1 MTKGEKTRM
10 LKIAITGNIASGKS
24 AVEKFL
30 REKDFAVFDTD
41 EITHKLHKDN
51 TIKAIILSEFC
62 DYDILEGS
70 EISRAKLGKI
80 VFGNETLR
88 KKLENILHPIIKE
101 EIGRFFRQQEEKGE
115 KIAFMSVPLLFEAK
129 FEDIFDKI
137 ILIYANDEIRLKRL
151 INRNNLSLEQAENRL
166 KIQISQ
172 DEKISLADY
181 VIYNNKSL
189 DDLNIEVEKM
199 LKLL

>member
-1 MTKGEKTRM
+1 M
-10 LKIAITGNIASGKS
+10 LKVAITGNIASGKS
-24 AVEKFL
+24 AVENFL
-30 REKDFAVFDTD
+30 REKGFALIDTD
-41 EITHKLHKDN
+41 EITHKLHKDDRVK
-51 TIKAIILSEFC
+51 TIILSEFS
-62 DYDILEGS
+62 DYDILENS

-80 VFGNETLR
+80 IFDNEALR
-88 KKLENILHPIIKE
+88 KKLESILHPIIKE
-101 EIGRFFRQQEEKGE
+101 EIGRFFRHQEEKGE
-115 KIAFMSVPLLFEAK
+115 KIAFVSVPLLFEAK

-151 INRNNLSLEQAENRL
+151 MNRNNLLLEQAKNRL
-166 KIQISQ
+166 QIQISQ
-172 DEKISLADY
+172 DEKTSLADY